1 MNNLNLELLI
11 GKGGVIQ
18 KFYEDFYERKR
29 NYVEKTGVSLFL
41 NFREYGGNF
50 IRWTCGE
57 EVNDFQAQATTNKNG
72 FSRRGKRLQP
82 TEVTP
87 SLVDNLL
94 QFFRC
99 FYNA

>member
-1 MNNLNLELLI
+1 MKI
-11 GKGGVIQ
+11 
-18 KFYEDFYERKR
+18 FMR
-29 NYVEKTGVSLFL
+29 EKEIMWRETGVFFILS
-41 NFREYGGNF
+41 FREYGGNF
-50 IRWTCGE
+50 IRWTSGE

-94 QFFRC
+94 SI
-99 FYNA
+99 

>member
-1 MNNLNLELLI
+1 MKIFMREKEI
-11 GKGGVIQ
+11 MW
-18 KFYEDFYERKR
+18 R
-29 NYVEKTGVSLFL
+29 KTGVFFILS
-41 NFREYGGNF
+41 FREYGGNF